1 VPYRFTLL
9 SVFLLTVVFDLTV
22 AVQLGIV
29 AACVTFIV
37 RIARLSRADAL
48 APPELKAAGTQVQV
62 KRLSGA
68 VLRLGPAGRGFAG
81 PAARAGWCSTS
92 ST

>member
-1 VPYRFTLL
+1 
-9 SVFLLTVVFDLTV
+9 VVFDLTV

-62 KRLSGA
+62 KRLSA
-68 VLRLGPAGRGFAG
+68 RCSSARPRWSRLCRTSCPRGR
-81 PAARAGWCSTS
+81 WCSTS